1 MKIYITILFLLM
13 ASAMQGQTDKG
24 ALMAG
29 GNLSLNTNKGS
40 SSFRFNPQLGFFVMD
55 NFAVGG
61 EMNMDFSKAGTVKT
75 SEVGLGP
82 FARYYFGNKQTKPF
96 IVSST
101 NYVAVT
107 SKANNVDIKSTGW
120 SFLFGVG
127 FAAFL
132 NRNIAVEGITGYR
145 YANYS
150 NTDGAGGFNLSLGFQ
165 LYFARDLVKDIKKT
179 VTGQ

>member
-24 ALMAG
+24 AIMAG
-29 GNLSLNTNKGS
+29 GHLSLNTNKGG

-75 SEVGLGP
+75 SELGLGP
-82 FARYYFGNKQTKPF
+82 YARYYFGKTQTKPF
-96 IVSST
+96 VVSSA
-101 NYVAVT
+101 NYVT
-107 SKANNVDIKSTGW
+107 LTTKSNNVEVNSTGW
-120 SFLFGVG
+120 SFLFGIG

-150 NTDGAGGFNLSLGFQ
+150 NTEGAGGFNLSLGFQ
-165 LYFARDLVKDIKKT
+165 LYFARDVVKDIKKT